1 MSDTPETPKQPDY
14 TSVDAYVSGD
24 GTPAT
29 ASAPATVETIP
40 WDQPA
45 TMIDLEGR
53 TPIIGSIRE
62 CALHFSLYKPHAR
75 EQARIVLTRP
85 VHREGRKTRTWI
97 LEPFEIAVLAQRLS
111 DEG

>member
-1 MSDTPETPKQPDY
+1 MPPE
-14 TSVDAYVSGD
+14 
-24 GTPAT
+24 
-29 ASAPATVETIP
+29 ASHQQATVDTIP
-40 WDQPA
+40 WDQAA

-75 EQARIVLTRP
+75 EQARIVLTKP

-97 LEPFEIAVLAQRLS
+97 LEPFEIAVLAQRLA
-111 DEG
+111 DEKKE